1 MSELALYPVAA
12 FFALN
17 AYHLARSTRAARN
30 ARSPR
35 DGARGGWA
43 GLGASTRYTCYC
55 TAFLGAAL
63 LLLAPPTVT
72 GAARLLSLAG
82 LLASPALLPVLLGD
96 ALHLCATGAIALLTV
111 ALASGEP
118 ARTAVRRQLGVLGT
132 VLALCAVLITAAG
145 PDVTTGDLTVAP
157 AGRPY
162 LAAYNGLR
170 TLYIA
175 YCLTALLR
183 QVARRARATARGHRR
198 TGLHLLTL
206 GLAVG
211 LVWDAWGI
219 DDVVDAATSG
229 AQSAGEDSA
238 SAVLGLLCA
247 ALLAAGL
254 STTLWPAVLT
264 PVRGWLRAHRRY
276 RALTPLWT
284 ELHTVLPQIALVPA
298 HRLLPRRLL
307 PPRDPQFALY
317 RRIIEIHDARLIL
330 RHHLDPRT
338 PQWLTAAARRFP
350 PPAALV
356 AATAEAAALA
366 AALERAAAGAL
377 PTPAAPLAVPPA
389 EPPCAALESEAD
401 RLVDLAR
408 VYATSPAVAAVR
420 TYARTARPNAPL
432 P

>member
-12 FFALN
+12 FFVFN
-17 AYHLARSTRAARN
+17 ACHLARSTRDARN

-43 GLGASTRYTCYC
+43 GPGAATRYACYC

-63 LLLAPPTVT
+63 LLLAPPTVA

-111 ALASGEP
+111 ALASAEP
-118 ARTAVRRQLGVLGT
+118 ARTAVRRQLGVLAT
-132 VLALCAVLITAAG
+132 VLALCAVLITAADPG
-145 PDVTTGDLTVAP
+145 VTSGDLTVAP

-162 LAAYNGLR
+162 LAAYNALR

-175 YCLTALLR
+175 YRLTALLR

-198 TGLHLLTL
+198 TGLRLLTL

-254 STTLWPAVLT
+254 STALWPAVLT
-264 PVRGWLRAHRRY
+264 PVRGWLRAHRHY
-276 RALTPLWT
+276 RSLTPLWT
-284 ELHTVLPQIALVPA
+284 ELHTVLPEIALAPA
-298 HRLLPRRLL
+298 RRLLPRRL
-307 PPRDPQFALY
+307 PPRDAQFALY

-350 PPAALV
+350 PPEALV

-366 AALERAAAGAL
+366 AALERVAAGAV
-377 PTPAAPLAVPPA
+377 PAPAAPRAVPPA

-408 VYATSPAVAAVR
+408 VYTTSPAVAAVR
-420 TYARTARPNAPL
+420 MYARAARPL
-432 P
+432 PS